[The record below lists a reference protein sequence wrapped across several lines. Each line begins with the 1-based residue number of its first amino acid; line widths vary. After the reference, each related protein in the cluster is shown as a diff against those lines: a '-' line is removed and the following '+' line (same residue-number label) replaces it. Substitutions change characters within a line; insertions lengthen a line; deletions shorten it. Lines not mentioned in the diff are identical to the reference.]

1 MDEPKKILCVDY
13 FTENDV
19 KGGVQTSMSEFDS
32 WNEVESKNINAEYAS
47 RIVNN
52 PLIGDYHTCRS
63 RAISDYVNAYTVSN
77 DVDLV
82 IQNSIVAKLHNYN
95 ARTVSVLND
104 NNISG
109 VNTCVFHG
117 KMDMAQYDALG
128 NKLLMCQIAS
138 CKSSDVV
145 VSVSEPVRRD
155 YKDTLGLDSV
165 VINPGIDASKVLHKD
180 PVLTERVRKELGLPK
195 KEKTGIIVTSFYS
208 VKGWDVQAEIIKR
221 HPEINWIIVNSHNMN
236 VFKTKRPNVFY
247 MGCLSRKDLQRAYLA
262 ADFLLNTSRYETFGI
277 SAIEAMAADIPLI
290 MPNTGLCWDK
300 KGVTDFGIVVDDYS
314 ITSFSSAINEFY
326 DSSYVFEPR
335 KHVEANYGI
344 ERWRKGWR
352 DILYRI

>member
-1 MDEPKKILCVDY
+1 MEEPKKILCVDY

-19 KGGVQTSMSEFDS
+19 KGGVQTLMTEFDS
-32 WNEVESKNINAEYAS
+32 WNEVESKNINADYAAHITS
-47 RIVNN
+47 NT
-52 PLIGDYHTCRS
+52 LQGDYHTCRS
-63 RAISDYVNAYTVSN
+63 RALSDYVNAYTISN

-82 IQNSIVAKLHNYN
+82 VQNSIVAKLHKYN
-95 ARTVSVLND
+95 ARTVSVIND

-117 KMDMAQYDALG
+117 KMKGVQQDALG

-138 CKSSDVV
+138 CNSSDVV
-145 VSVSEPVRRD
+145 VSVSEPVRRN
-155 YKDTLGLDSV
+155 YLETLGIDSV
-165 VINPGIDASKVLHKD
+165 VINPGIDASNILNKD
-180 PVLTERVRKELGLPK
+180 PILTEVVRRELGLPK
-195 KEKTGIIVTSFYS
+195 KEKTGIIVTSFYP

-221 HPEINWIIVNSHNMN
+221 HPEINWIIVNSHNMD

-247 MGCLSRKDLQRAYLA
+247 LGCLNRKDLQRAYIA
-262 ADFLLNTSRYETFGI
+262 ADFLINTSRYETFGI
-277 SAIEAMAADIPLI
+277 AALEAMAADVPLI
-290 MPNTGLCWDK
+290 MSNTGLCWDK

-314 ITSFSSAINEFY
+314 VSAFSSAINEFY
-326 DSSYVFEPR
+326 ESSYIFEPR

-352 DILYRI
+352 DILYHL